1 MNPEVV
7 EQIEDL
13 VRCRKNFKNGDY
25 SSITEDQF
33 KSRMSERFSNLAENF
48 PTIFEKT
55 VSGFFENPEEYSRL
69 QMAMSLIKRTQ
80 DGLVSKEDGEKQFGQ
95 HLVDK
100 YVTPNLPEG
109 DKSKKHK
116 K

>member
-1 MNPEVV
+1 MNPEVI
-7 EQIEDL
+7 EQMEDL
-13 VRCRKNFKNGDY
+13 MRCRKNFTNGEY
-25 SSITEDQF
+25 SSISEDQF

-55 VSGFFENPEEYSRL
+55 VSGFFENPEEYNRL

-100 YVTPNLPEG
+100 YVTPNLK
-109 DKSKKHK
+109 DDNKSKNNK